1 MRNLLRTL
9 SVLAGLLLLLPVMSV
24 AQQSGAVF
32 GGLNGTVVDSSSAV
46 VTGAT
51 VTITG
56 PQGSRTMVTD
66 NMGHYAFTDLVPGY
80 YEVKVDKSGF
90 KTVKSLHNEVV
101 VGVSSLLNVTLTIGS
116 AQETVEVSAS
126 AVSIDTQSTAV
137 DTNLTSAFYNNVPL
151 PRAVSAIFY
160 AAPGVAGGQVAGVA
174 NQVGPGTSNPSIG
187 GSSGLEN
194 LYVVDGVT
202 VTDQAYGSLGT
213 FNSQHG
219 SLGTGINLAFIQEV
233 DVKSYGFAP
242 QYGKAQGGIVQIV
255 TKSGSDTFHGALG
268 AYMNPGA
275 WYAARKEF
283 YQYGYIQ
290 TKPSGTL
297 SSPHYDLAAE
307 LGGYIPGFKDKIFFF
322 GAFNPSLDQNI
333 NIANPFFTY
342 SGAPASGPPVVT
354 HGPWPY
360 DTTTLSWA
368 GKLTFNPMQKLQLE
382 IASFGDPS
390 KHNVVPSTLSTS
402 NIVSSESSYQ
412 WGSRDSL
419 ARLSYT
425 ITPSWVADVSYT
437 YNYDHFVETPAL
449 QNYQILDQSA
459 ELLPSPGGQV
469 NTGFGAFV
477 GSREGTYSLLANTQ
491 KTFHFLGEHTVAVG
505 YSYDHTKFLYTPE
518 RSGALFTLPDKNA
531 AGTTLTSLFSNIRA
545 PAGSM
550 SNAIFTVTGTNAN
563 NLSDATCSQCPVWNG
578 MRVYA
583 SIYRGTYVG
592 LYVNSIE
599 RYHAAYGEDTW
610 ALNRFMTID
619 GGLRWEQERVA
630 GSVLSYVFGGNWSPR
645 LGLNIDPFG
654 DRKGKIFINYG
665 LNVWAM
671 PLDAANRQLG
681 NEQDDTAYVFAPTI
695 QNGALVVVPD
705 DAHNLNG
712 MPKYTDTSD
721 AVHTFGSPN
730 FSSSTGEG
738 IIPGTKS
745 EYESEYVVGFEREIK
760 NGFVAKARYVQR
772 NLDRVIEDIGSQSP
786 EGSTIGGNY
795 TGGIAN
801 PSSKTDIAVNDQ
813 ELTYTQ
819 AQFNTAEAVPMSQPG
834 GLTKSNYLP
843 VVPGCTAGNDTYFA
857 AGGIFVDGNNTPLG
871 GACFLNLATMDNG
884 PGDGKADGFINPER
898 KYQALE
904 LELDKR
910 YSNHW
915 LAAVNFRFGNLWGNY
930 EGAYRNDNGQ
940 SDPGISSLF
949 DFTAGQLNLL
959 GDQFRPGY
967 LSTDRRIVSNM
978 FLSYTVDRSSPVI
991 HDLKGLTTGIALRGQ
1006 TGVPL
1011 SFLGDHP
1018 AYLNQGE
1025 VPLGGRGAAGRTPAT
1040 LQLDLKGEYSLPI
1053 HERTVLKLALDA
1065 LNVTDSQPITG
1076 KVEYTQQ
1083 PANVVPVVG
1092 ATPLLNK
1099 DYGRPTG
1106 FQGPFYARA
1115 TIRLEF

>member
-1 MRNLLRTL
+1 MRSWLKTFFIFAALL
-9 SVLAGLLLLLPVMSV
+9 ALLPLTLA
-24 AQQSGAVF
+24 AQQSGAVL
-32 GGLNGTVVDSSSAV
+32 GGLNGTVIDSSSAA
-46 VTGAT
+46 VTGAS

-56 PQGSRTMVTD
+56 PQGTHVMLTD
-66 NMGHYAFTDLVPGY
+66 SLGHYSFTGLVPGY
-80 YEVKVDKSGF
+80 YDVRVDKTGF
-90 KTVKSLHNEVV
+90 KTVKSIHNEVV
-101 VGVSSLLNVTLTIGS
+101 VGVSSLLNVTLPVGS
-116 AQETVEVSAS
+116 AEETVQVSAS

-137 DTNLTSAFYNNVPL
+137 DTNLTDVFYNNVPL
-151 PRAVSAIFY
+151 PRTVSAVFY
-160 AAPGVAGGQVAGVA
+160 AAPGVANGQVAGSA
-174 NQVGPGTSNPSIG
+174 NQLGPGQSNPSIG

-233 DVKSYGFAP
+233 DVKEYGFAP
-242 QYGKAQGGIVQIV
+242 QFGKAQGGIVQIV
-255 TKSGSDTFHGALG
+255 TKSGSDTLHGALG
-268 AYMNPGA
+268 AYLGPGA
-275 WYAARKEF
+275 WYATRKQF

-290 TKPSGTL
+290 TTPSGVL

-307 LGGYIPGFKDKIFFF
+307 FGGYIPHFKDKIFFF
-322 GAFNPSLDQNI
+322 GAFNPSIDQNI
-333 NIANPFFTY
+333 DIANPFFTY
-342 SGAPASGPPVVT
+342 SGAPSGGPPVVT
-354 HGPWPY
+354 HGAWPS
-360 DTTTLSWA
+360 DITTLSWA
-368 GKLTFNPMQKLQLE
+368 GKLTFNPTSKLQLE
-382 IASFGDPS
+382 AASFGDPS
-390 KHNVVPSTLSTS
+390 KHNVLPNTLSTA

-412 WGSRDSL
+412 WGTRDSL

-425 ITPSWVADVSYT
+425 ISPTWIADASYT
-437 YNYDHFVETPAL
+437 YNYDHFVETPA
-449 QNYQILDQSA
+449 QNVYEIEDQSA
-459 ELLPSPGGQV
+459 ELLPTPGGQV

-477 GSREGTYSLLANTQ
+477 GSREGTYSLIFNTQ
-491 KTFHFLGEHTVAVG
+491 KTAHFLGDHTFSVG
-505 YSYDHTKFLYTPE
+505 YSYDHTKFLYEPE
-518 RSGALFTLPDKNA
+518 RSGPLWTVPDKNA
-531 AGTTLTSLFSNIRA
+531 NGVALSSLFSNIRA

-550 SNAIFTVTGTNAN
+550 SNAIFTVTGTDAS
-563 NLSDATCSQCPVWNG
+563 NLADATCTQCPVWNG

-583 SIYRGTYVG
+583 SVYRGTYVG

-599 RYHAAYGEDTW
+599 RYHAAYGDDIW
-610 ALNRFMTID
+610 AMNRFITVD
-619 GGLRWEQERVA
+619 AGLRWEQERIA
-630 GSVLSYVFGGNWSPR
+630 GTVLSYVFGGNWSPR

-665 LNVWAM
+665 LNYWAM

-681 NEQDDTAYVFAPTI
+681 NEQDDTAYVFAPEI
-695 QNGALVVVPD
+695 QGGALVVVPD

-712 MPKYTDTSD
+712 LNKYTDSSGG
-721 AVHTFGSPN
+721 VHTFGSPN

-738 IIPGTKS
+738 IIPGTKA
-745 EYESEYVVGFEREIK
+745 EYESEYVVGLEREIQ
-760 NGFVAKARYVQR
+760 NGFVIKARYVQR
-772 NLDRVIEDIGSQSP
+772 NLDRIIEDIGSQSP

-801 PSSKTDIAVNDQ
+801 PNSKTDIAVNDQ
-813 ELTYTQ
+813 EVTYTP
-819 AQFNTAEAVPMSQPG
+819 AQWAAANPNAGQTGWVYAPPDTG
-834 GLTKSNYLP
+834 KLCTK
-843 VVPGCTAGNDTYFA
+843 GTDTYFS

-871 GACFLNLATMDNG
+871 GACFQNLATMDAP
-884 PGDGKADGFINPER
+884 PGDGKPDGFVNPER
-898 KYQALE
+898 KYQAME

-915 LAAVNFRFGNLWGNY
+915 LAAVNFRYANLWGNY

-949 DFTAGQLNLL
+949 DFTAGELNLL
-959 GDQFRPGY
+959 GDQFKPGY
-967 LSTDRRIVSNM
+967 LSTDRRIVSNL
-978 FLSYTVDRSSPVI
+978 FLSYTVDKSSPLI
-991 HDLKGLTTGIALRGQ
+991 HGMKGLTTGVGLRGQ
-1006 TGVPL
+1006 SGVPL

-1025 VPLGGRGAAGRTPAT
+1025 VPIGGRGAAGRTPAD
-1040 LQLDLKGEYSLPI
+1040 LQLDLKGEYTLPI

-1065 LNVTDSQPITG
+1065 INVTNSQPIQG

-1092 ATPLLNK
+1092 ASPQINV
-1099 DYGRPTG
+1099 DYGRPTA

-1115 TIRLEF
+1115 TIRIEF